1 MNSLRREWK
10 CPAPYDKD
18 IGIVTPEHLT
28 TDFESIQAHYDLSD
42 DFFRL
47 FLDPTMTYSCA
58 YFPTGK
64 ETLQEAQIAKIDLSL
79 GKLDLKPG
87 ERLLDIGCGWGSTA
101 MRAREKYGPGVVGLT
116 LSKNQWAYTHR
127 LAQGKNRLEFRL
139 EGWETYNEPCDKIV
153 SIGAFEHFTPA
164 KYEAFFARCKGL
176 LGKDGLMLL
185 HTITTGSFE
194 KTFAFLRW
202 THFLLTHIFPGGRL
216 PDPEQV
222 VSHGRLAGFELLHAE
237 NLRLHYARTLDLWA
251 GNLERNRAEAIRV
264 TNEETYTTYMKY
276 LRSCAPY
283 FRSAEINVF
292 QFLMRAI

>member
-1 MNSLRREWK
+1 MTS
-10 CPAPYDKD
+10 
-18 IGIVTPEHLT
+18 EHLI
-28 TDFESIQAHYDLSD
+28 TDFESVQAHYDLSD

-79 GKLDLKPG
+79 GKLGLKSG
-87 ERLLDIGCGWGSTA
+87 ERLLDIGCGWGYTA
-101 MRAREKYGPGVVGLT
+101 TRAHEKYGSKLVGLT
-116 LSKNQWAYTHR
+116 LSKNQFAYANR
-127 LAQGKNRLEFRL
+127 LAKGKDGLEFRL

-194 KTFAFLRW
+194 KTFTFLRW

-222 VSHGRLAGFELLHAE
+222 VSHSRLAGFELLHAE
-237 NLRLHYARTLDLWA
+237 SLRLHYARTLDLWA
-251 GNLERNRAEAIRV
+251 GNLERNRAEAIKV
-264 TNEETYTTYMKY
+264 TNKETYATYMKY

-292 QFLMRAI
+292 QFLMRAL

>member
-1 MNSLRREWK
+1 M
-10 CPAPYDKD
+10 
-18 IGIVTPEHLT
+18 
-28 TDFESIQAHYDLSD
+28 
-42 DFFRL
+42 
-47 FLDPTMTYSCA
+47 
-58 YFPTGK
+58 
-64 ETLQEAQIAKIDLSL
+64 
-79 GKLDLKPG
+79 
-87 ERLLDIGCGWGSTA
+87 LDIGCGWGSTA
-101 MRAREKYGPGVVGLT
+101 MRAHEKYGSKLVGLT
-116 LSKNQWAYTHR
+116 LSKNQFAYENR
-127 LAQGKNRLEFRL
+127 LAQGKNGLEFRL

-185 HTITTGSFE
+185 HTITTGSFQ

-222 VSHGRLAGFELLHAE
+222 VSHSRLAGFELLHAE
-237 NLRLHYARTLDLWA
+237 SLRLHYARTLDLWA
-251 GNLERNRAEAIRV
+251 GNLERNRAEAIKV
-264 TNEETYTTYMKY
+264 TSEETYKTYMKY

-292 QFLMRAI
+292 QFLMRAL